1 MENVGMLVHRGL
13 REVLG
18 SLAEI
23 GYNAEWQDIRAEDVG
38 APHKRERIWIVAYP
52 RCEHGERDKII
63 QKYEK
68 QNRQRNAI
76 EFKRPIKCN
85 WEGID
90 KMAYSDGFGCLQRQ
104 DEIKSTK
111 RRKPAQ
117 CDIGTESEVAD
128 TSEKGLQR
136 YGAKYKLSEIE
147 SKGEIGRSGD
157 MADTDNASRTCRRQ
171 DSGMGLLKTD
181 ERKTNRRTWK
191 RINQWSTEPDVDRLA
206 YGVPGKLDGDID
218 VSPEGFT
225 PSQNMQLR
233 LSENPRTRKRIE
245 AVGWQNEP
253 DIERLTTGINRRV
266 DRLKGLGNAIVPQI
280 ACMLFERI
288 KPNQLIHEE

>member
-1 MENVGMLVHRGL
+1 
-13 REVLG
+13 
-18 SLAEI
+18 
-23 GYNAEWQDIRAEDVG
+23 
-38 APHKRERIWIVAYP
+38 
-52 RCEHGERDKII
+52 
-63 QKYEK
+63 
-68 QNRQRNAI
+68 
-76 EFKRPIKCN
+76 
-85 WEGID
+85 
-90 KMAYSDGFGCLQRQ
+90 
-104 DEIKSTK
+104 
-111 RRKPAQ
+111 
-117 CDIGTESEVAD
+117 
-128 TSEKGLQR
+128 
-136 YGAKYKLSEIE
+136 
-147 SKGEIGRSGD
+147 
-157 MADTDNASRTCRRQ
+157 
-171 DSGMGLLKTD
+171 MGLLKTD